1 MRKWHEKVRG
11 KAAILI
17 AAIMAISATGCGRG
31 DADRTQDGS
40 AVQGA
45 DRGGTDAEMPSEAT
59 DSATAPPAAANGD
72 AGTAGGSAASTGSGE
87 GKETKPCISNS

>member
-1 MRKWHEKVRG
+1 MRRQYVKAT
-11 KAAILI
+11 KAAAFLL
-17 AAIMAISATGCGRG
+17 AAAMAVSATGCGRG

-87 GKETKPCISNS
+87 DRDDAVAWPCV